1 MDIAQWIK
9 CLAGELKDE
18 PNGEQQEQKQ
28 LFWPQTKIKKYNC
41 TFVAGYNGSLSSRRL
56 IFQRKT
62 SAPTDYAES
71 SFFIFD
77 FISVIF
83 F

>member
-18 PNGEQQEQKQ
+18 PNGEQQEQ
-28 LFWPQTKIKKYNC
+28 LFWPQTKIKNIIVLLLPA
-41 TFVAGYNGSLSSRRL
+41 TMGRFLVGDIRL

-77 FISVIF
+77 LISVIF